1 MKTIPVLIVTL
12 FINLTS
18 FAQDAARNWTVQ
30 LTAEVNEDPAS
41 ITLNWLENE
50 NAIPTT
56 YDVYRKVKGE
66 SGWGGSITSLP
77 AETLTY
83 TDETVEEGVSYEYFL
98 QLRQGGTIYGWGYIN
113 SGINV
118 ELPANRGD
126 LLVIVDETFEASLAT
141 EINTLIQDLYT
152 DGWMVYVAYMD
163 PLSSPDEIKDE
174 IILIDELLPNL
185 TALYLSGNIP
195 VPYSGDF
202 YPDAHDNHI
211 GAWLRMYI
219 TRI

>member
-1 MKTIPVLIVTL
+1 MKKLYALIAGL
-12 FINLTS
+12 FCLGFGFS
-18 FAQDAARNWTVQ
+18 QDAARSWTVQ

-56 YDVYRKVKGE
+56 YDIYRKVKGE

-83 TDETVEEGVSYEYFL
+83 TDEIVEEGVSYEYFL
-98 QLRQGGTIYGWGYIN
+98 QLRQGGTIYDWGYIS

-118 ELPANRGD
+118 ELTANRGD
-126 LLVIVDETFEASLAT
+126 LLLVVDETFETSLAP
-141 EINTLIQDLYT
+141 EITTLVQDLYT
-152 DGWMVYVAYMD
+152 DGWMVTTIYVD
-163 PLSSPDEIKDE
+163 PTSTSIDVKDE
-174 IILIDELLPNL
+174 ILAQYETLPNL
-185 TALYLSGNIP
+185 KALYLLGNAP
-195 VPYSGDF
+195 VPYSGEL

-211 GAWLRMYI
+211 GA
-219 TRI
+219 

>member
-56 YDVYRKVKGE
+56 YVVYRKVKGG
-66 SGWGGSITSLP
+66 SGWGVSITSLP

-113 SGINV
+113 SGINA
-118 ELPANRGD
+118 ELSANRGD

-141 EINTLIQDLYT
+141 EINTLIQDL
-152 DGWMVYVAYMD
+152 
-163 PLSSPDEIKDE
+163 
-174 IILIDELLPNL
+174 
-185 TALYLSGNIP
+185 
-195 VPYSGDF
+195 
-202 YPDAHDNHI
+202 
-211 GAWLRMYI
+211 
-219 TRI
+219 